1 MVAYKAES
9 VAEYSRAHQGSTPQ
23 RRKRETMSTEL
34 TLLVEGMTCQ
44 HCVNAVSQEVGALAG
59 VEDVSIDVVPQGQS
73 TLRVSAREELS
84 RDSVVNAVATAGYT
98 VIDE

>member
-1 MVAYKAES
+1 
-9 VAEYSRAHQGSTPQ
+9 
-23 RRKRETMSTEL
+23 
-34 TLLVEGMTCQ
+34 
-44 HCVNAVSQEVGALAG
+44 VGALAG

>member
-1 MVAYKAES
+1 
-9 VAEYSRAHQGSTPQ
+9 
-23 RRKRETMSTEL
+23 MSAEL

-59 VEDVSIDVVPQGQS
+59 VEDVSIDLVLEGQS
-73 TLRVSAREELS
+73 TLRVSSSDTLP
-84 RDSVVNAVATAGYT
+84 RDVVAAAVASAGYT

>member
-1 MVAYKAES
+1 
-9 VAEYSRAHQGSTPQ
+9 
-23 RRKRETMSTEL
+23 MSTEL

-59 VEDVSIDVVPQGQS
+59 VEDVSIDLVLEGQS
-73 TLRVSAREELS
+73 TLRVSSSDALP
-84 RDSVVNAVATAGYT
+84 RDVVAAAVAGAGYS

>member
-1 MVAYKAES
+1 
-9 VAEYSRAHQGSTPQ
+9 
-23 RRKRETMSTEL
+23 MSAEL

-59 VEDVSIDVVPQGQS
+59 VEDVSIDLVLEGQS
-73 TLRVSAREELS
+73 TLRVSSSDTLP
-84 RDSVVNAVATAGYT
+84 RDVVAAAVAMAGYT